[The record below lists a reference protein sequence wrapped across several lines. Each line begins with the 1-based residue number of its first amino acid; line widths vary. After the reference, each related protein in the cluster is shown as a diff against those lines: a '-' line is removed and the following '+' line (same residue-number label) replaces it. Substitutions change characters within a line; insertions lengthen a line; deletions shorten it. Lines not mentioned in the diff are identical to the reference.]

1 MKLIEQGYEILS
13 AISINGVDEL
23 SKIENA
29 ARTCYKSELNNN
41 GDFEK
46 TKSFVKGIIK
56 RGHEAMIEHSF
67 LSVKFITDRSIAN
80 EFVRARLFSYAQ
92 ESTRYCNYNNDDI
105 VFIKPFWYDN
115 ASPNDKMAFEEHL
128 NDVERLYK
136 YLVDGGH
143 KPQEARAILP
153 CCLKTELVVSGNY
166 REWRHTLGLRATKK
180 YGNPHPDIYN
190 LTRPLLDDLV
200 TKIPIIFDD
209 LLED

>member
-1 MKLIEQGYEILS
+1 MKLIEQSYEILTP
-13 AISINGVDEL
+13 ISENGKSEL
-23 SKIENA
+23 SRIENA
-29 ARTCYKSELNNN
+29 ARVCYKSESYNS

-46 TKSFVKGIIK
+46 TKTFVNGLIK

-92 ESTRYCNYNNDDI
+92 ESTRYCNYNNDDV

-115 ASPNDKMAFEEHL
+115 ASPNDKMVFDEHL
-128 NDVERLYK
+128 KSIEKLYK
-136 YLVDGGH
+136 YLIDGGH

-166 REWRHTLGLRATKK
+166 REWRHTFGLRATKK

-190 LTRPLLDDLV
+190 LTNSLLKELSSR
-200 TKIPIIFDD
+200 IPVIFDD